1 MEKRKDATDFKMH
14 GKSIKIEQNVRIE
27 YFFRK
32 KS

>member
-1 MEKRKDATDFKMH
+1 MEKRKDATDFKMNE
-14 GKSIKIEQNVRIE
+14 KSIKIEQNVRIE